1 MEEVK
6 SGMVTLNDG
15 KTRPQPIKLQLSS
28 DTLTLLK
35 EELVPVYQEEN
46 ANELINK
53 VREVVIQKH
62 EKTGLGISLKGG
74 AENRLPVLVS
84 KLVPGQAAALTGG
97 LYVGDAILK
106 VNGEPCDRASHDE
119 VISLLKS
126 AGSEVTLVVKHFKP
140 AAVFLNKDQQAGNNN
155 NSPMEEDSSQFP
167 RLERQWSVYVSIPL
181 LFAYLTRYCPGTDK
195 LRANA
200 FEIVS
205 VDGASTGVI
214 HCDDSHSLAD
224 WIRAI
229 TNNISSLLTQMIKM
243 SNRLLIPEEQEC
255 ESNTFREY
263 TSRECESN
271 TFREYT
277 SRECE
282 SNTFREYT
290 SRECESNTFREYTSR
305 ECESNTFRDCDYRI
319 QFGIFLCM
327 LQMQT
332 RDWVRCDTVFKLY
345 ECMFKVLKDPELLDD
360 RQHSCTIQTGTGEKF
375 YLSTDS
381 RSDLLHLEKAWYR
394 CNHNSIV
401 KLKSRTFGCTW
412 RGRLSGLTLD
422 LEAGF
427 SLYDSDTKSYKWV
440 YKFSRLKGS
449 SDDGKSKLKLHFS
462 TETSGVEVRE
472 VECTNLQTLLF
483 SIHAFLSAKLA
494 SVDPAFLTNY

>member
-140 AAVFLNKDQQAGNNN
+140 AAVFLNKDIADCLQ
-155 NSPMEEDSSQFP
+155 EEDSSQFP

-229 TNNISSLLTQMIKM
+229 TNNISSLLTQMV
-243 SNRLLIPEEQEC
+243 SV
-255 ESNTFREY
+255 Y
-263 TSRECESN
+263 TYCFLVHS
-271 TFREYT
+271 
-277 SRECE
+277 
-282 SNTFREYT
+282 
-290 SRECESNTFREYTSR
+290 
-305 ECESNTFRDCDYRI
+305 CDYRI

-381 RSDLLHLEKAWYR
+381 RSDLLHLEKAWKWSAQIYKHCCLVSMHSCQPSLPQWTQPFSPTTDR
-394 CNHNSIV
+394 PKLNKPLPRFGKCPENRMGACN
-401 KLKSRTFGCTW
+401 
-412 RGRLSGLTLD
+412 
-422 LEAGF
+422 
-427 SLYDSDTKSYKWV
+427 
-440 YKFSRLKGS
+440 
-449 SDDGKSKLKLHFS
+449 
-462 TETSGVEVRE
+462 
-472 VECTNLQTLLF
+472 
-483 SIHAFLSAKLA
+483 
-494 SVDPAFLTNY
+494 

>member
-46 ANELINK
+46 ANELISK
-53 VREVVIQKH
+53 VREVVIQKN
-62 EKTGLGISLKGG
+62 EKSGLGISLKGG

-97 LYVGDAILK
+97 LFVGDAILQ
-106 VNGEPCDRASHDE
+106 VNGEPCDRATHDE
-119 VISLLKS
+119 VVSLLKS

-140 AAVFLNKDQQAGNNN
+140 AAIFLNKDQSGGNNN
-155 NSPMEEDSSQFP
+155 NSPMEEDPSQFP

-205 VDGASTGVI
+205 VDGATTGVI

-243 SNRLLIPEEQEC
+243 SNRLLIPEEQILYMSWTQERVSPARHWQAWKPKFIALKGADVC
-255 ESNTFREY
+255 LF
-263 TSRECESN
+263 
-271 TFREYT
+271 
-277 SRECE
+277 
-282 SNTFREYT
+282 
-290 SRECESNTFREYTSR
+290 
-305 ECESNTFRDCDYRI
+305 D
-319 QFGIFLCM
+319 M
-327 LQMQT
+327 PPMQT

-345 ECMFKVLKDPELLDD
+345 ECMFKVLKDSELLDD

-394 CNHNSIV
+394 CNHYSIV
-401 KLKSRTFGCTW
+401 KLKNRTFGCTW

-427 SLYDSDTKSYKWV
+427 SLYDSETKSYKWV

-449 SDDGKSKLKLHFS
+449 SDDGKTKLKLHFS
-462 TETSGVEVRE
+462 TENSGVEVRE

-483 SIHAFLSAKLA
+483 CIHAFLSAKLA